1 MAATAKQNYGRGAV
15 YGSLA
20 YDFNNP
26 ELYPEEYSRPEPK
39 APSAKPQAQT
49 HARVRTRARHAV
61 HTRQGIAP
69 FSIAGILVAA
79 FLFVTG
85 ITAQVQLFTISG
97 ESVALEA
104 KLSELEEHQAKLRI
118 AYESSFNLAEIEEY
132 AITSLGMQKPTADQI
147 TYIDT
152 SAPDK
157 AVVIADGS
165 GDGFVDRTAD
175 FLSGIGAYFG
185 SAGE

>member
-1 MAATAKQNYGRGAV
+1 M
-15 YGSLA
+15 
-20 YDFNNP
+20 
-26 ELYPEEYSRPEPK
+26 
-39 APSAKPQAQT
+39 
-49 HARVRTRARHAV
+49 
-61 HTRQGIAP
+61 
-69 FSIAGILVAA
+69 AA